1 MISPKI
7 PGISRIPGTPGLK
20 PWAMRWPNPRL
31 QPWAP
36 DVARDAARDTARAAT
51 WDVSRD
57 AARDADARG
66 AARHTAAT
74 LLRRLTGTAI
84 TLMLFILIALPTMA
98 QNHIFVETESFENKG
113 GWVIDQ
119 QSFVVMGSS
128 YLMAHGM
135 GRPVKDAATT
145 VKFPKTGKYHMWVRT
160 KDWAPFPKGP
170 GKFQVILDGKPVNQV
185 FGESG
190 SDEWRWYDGGVI
202 EVKGQETKLALKDLT
217 GFNGRC
223 DAILFSDDLQFTP
236 PNKSE
241 ELTALRK
248 KLLNLTEKPAEAGR
262 FDLVVVGGGIAGTCA
277 AISASRMGLTVAL
290 IQDRPVLGGNNSS
303 EIRVHLMGDVDKNH
317 YPKLGRIVREM
328 DNGDPGNGNPDAKEY
343 GDARKIAIVKDEK
356 NISLFLNTH
365 VYKVEKENDII
376 TAVVGR
382 DIATNKE
389 MRFSGSFF
397 SDCTGDGTIGF
408 LAGAEFRMGRES
420 KAETGESLAAEKAD
434 DFTLG
439 TSNLW
444 ASVDRDTISSFPETP
459 WAIQFSDEYHI
470 DEPKADW
477 QWETGFGNFNTITEA
492 EKIRDHNLR
501 AIYGNWSY
509 LKKNKAA
516 KYGKKELAWVAY
528 IGGKRESRRLIGD
541 HILNQMDIQEGK
553 FYPDGSVTA
562 TWTID
567 LHFPDAKN
575 SKYFEGQEFFAG
587 TKHIKV
593 APYTIP
599 YRCLYSKNIQNLF
612 MAGRN
617 ISTTHVAFGST
628 RVMRT
633 CGMMGEVVGFAAS
646 IARKYKTTPR
656 GVYQSHLPELVGI
669 LKGETLA
676 PQP

>member
-1 MISPKI
+1 MKLLL
-7 PGISRIPGTPGLK
+7 R
-20 PWAMRWPNPRL
+20 
-31 QPWAP
+31 
-36 DVARDAARDTARAAT
+36 
-51 WDVSRD
+51 
-57 AARDADARG
+57 
-66 AARHTAAT
+66 T
-74 LLRRLTGTAI
+74 LLLLCI
-84 TLMLFILIALPTMA
+84 SLKLSA
-98 QNHIFVETESFENKG
+98 QDHVFLETESFTDKG

-145 VKFPKTGKYHMWVRT
+145 VPFPKKGKYRVWVRT

-170 GKFQVILDGKPVNQV
+170 GKFQVVLNGKPLNQV

-190 SDEWRWYDGGVI
+190 SDVWKWYPGGEI
-202 EVKGQETKLALKDLT
+202 EVQNEQMSVALHDLT

-223 DAILFSDDLQFTP
+223 DAILFTNSSTFIP
-236 PNKSE
+236 PDKLDAMTAFRKQQLK
-241 ELTALRK
+241 LTDA
-248 KLLNLTEKPAEAGR
+248 PAQANN

-277 AISASRMGLTVAL
+277 AISASRMGLKVAL

-343 GDARKIAIVKDEK
+343 GDARKTAIVKGER

-365 VYKVEKENDII
+365 VYKVEKSGDKIV
-376 TAVVGR
+376 AVIGR

-389 MRFSGSFF
+389 TRFTGTFF
-397 SDCTGDGTIGF
+397 SDCTGDGTIGE

-420 KAETGESLAAEKAD
+420 KAETGESLAADKAD
-434 DFTLG
+434 NFTLG

-444 ASVDRDTISSFPETP
+444 ASLERDTVSSFPETP
-459 WAIQFSDEYHI
+459 WAMQFSDEYHI
-470 DEPKADW
+470 DEAKADW
-477 QWETGFGNFNTITEA
+477 QWETGFGNFNTITDA

-509 LKKNKAA
+509 LKKNKPA
-516 KYGKKELAWVAY
+516 KYAKRELAWVAY
-528 IGGKRESRRLIGD
+528 IGGKRESRRLMGD
-541 HILNQMDIQEGK
+541 HVLNQMDIQEGK
-553 FYPDGSVTA
+553 QYPDGTVTA

-567 LHFPDAKN
+567 LHFPDERNK
-575 SKYFEGQEFFAG
+575 KYFEGQEFFAG

-599 YRCLYSKNIQNLF
+599 YRCLYSKNISNLF

-633 CGMMGEVVGFAAS
+633 CGMMGEVVGFAAYLTK
-646 IARKYKTTPR
+646 KYNTSPR
-656 GVYQSHLPELVGI
+656 GVYQEYLPELMAI
-669 LKGETLA
+669 IKDET
-676 PQP
+676 PPGKP

>member
-1 MISPKI
+1 M
-7 PGISRIPGTPGLK
+7 K
-20 PWAMRWPNPRL
+20 PFL
-31 QPWAP
+31 QTLFLFLLSLNL
-36 DVARDAARDTARAAT
+36 VAQEH
-51 WDVSRD
+51 VF
-57 AARDADARG
+57 
-66 AARHTAAT
+66 
-74 LLRRLTGTAI
+74 L
-84 TLMLFILIALPTMA
+84 
-98 QNHIFVETESFENKG
+98 ETESFAEKG

-119 QSFVVMGSS
+119 QSFVVLGSS

-135 GRPVKDAATT
+135 GRPVKDATTT
-145 VKFPKTGKYHMWVRT
+145 VQFPQKGKYRVWVRT

-170 GKFQVILDGKPVNQV
+170 GKFQVVINGKPLNQV

-190 SDEWRWYDGGVI
+190 SDVWKWYSGGEIDVQKE
-202 EVKGQETKLALKDLT
+202 EVSVALHDLT

-223 DAILFSDDLQFTP
+223 DAVLFTNASGFTP
-236 PNKSE
+236 PE
-241 ELTALRK
+241 PLEAMTAFRK
-248 KLLNLTEKPAEAGR
+248 KLLKLTDKPTNAGA

-277 AISASRMGLTVAL
+277 AISASRMGLKVAL

-343 GDARKIAIVKDEK
+343 GDVRKTAIVKAER
-356 NISLFLNTH
+356 NLSLFLNTY
-365 VYKVEKENDII
+365 VYQVEKEGDKIV
-376 TAVVGR
+376 AVIGR

-389 MRFSGSFF
+389 TRFTGAFF
-397 SDCTGDGTIGF
+397 SDCTGDGTVGY
-408 LAGAEFRMGRES
+408 LAGADYRMGRES
-420 KAETGESLAAEKAD
+420 KTETGESLASDKAD

-444 ASVDRDTISSFPETP
+444 ASLPRDTESSFPETP

-470 DEPKADW
+470 DDTKADW
-477 QWETGFGNFNTITEA
+477 QWETGFGNFNTITQA
-492 EKIRDHNLR
+492 EQIRDHNLR

-516 KYGKKELAWVAY
+516 KYAKHELAWVAY
-528 IGGKRESRRLIGD
+528 IGGKRESRRLMGD
-541 HILNQMDIQEGK
+541 HVLNQMDIQEGK
-553 FYPDGSVTA
+553 QYPDGTVTA

-567 LHFPDAKN
+567 LHFPDERNK
-575 SKYFEGQEFFAG
+575 KYFEGQEFFAG

-599 YRCLYSKNIQNLF
+599 YRCLYSKNISNLF

-633 CGMMGEVVGFAAS
+633 CGMMGEVVGFAAYLT
-646 IARKYKTTPR
+646 KKFNTTPR
-656 GVYQSHLPELVGI
+656 GVYQQYLPELMAIIKDDVP
-669 LKGETLA
+669 LA
-676 PQP
+676 KP

>member
-1 MISPKI
+1 MKLNLTIFLLLL
-7 PGISRIPGTPGLK
+7 T
-20 PWAMRWPNPRL
+20 L
-31 QPWAP
+31 QL
-36 DVARDAARDTARAAT
+36 
-51 WDVSRD
+51 S
-57 AARDADARG
+57 
-66 AARHTAAT
+66 
-74 LLRRLTGTAI
+74 
-84 TLMLFILIALPTMA
+84 A
-98 QNHIFVETESFENKG
+98 QNHVFVETESFQDKG

-119 QSFVVMGSS
+119 QSFVVLNSS

-135 GRPVKDAATT
+135 GRPVKDATTT
-145 VKFPKTGKYHMWVRT
+145 VKFPKTGKYHVWVRT

-170 GKFQVILDGKPVNQV
+170 GKFQVSIDGNPIKQI

-190 SDEWRWYDGGVI
+190 SDEWKWYDAGETEI
-202 EVKGQETKLALKDLT
+202 KKTEVNLSLKDLT

-223 DAILFSDDLQFTP
+223 DAILFTDAPKFTP
-236 PNKSE
+236 PNKLE
-241 ELTALRK
+241 ELTAFRK
-248 KLLNLTEKPAEAGR
+248 KLLNLTETPALAGHY
-262 FDLVVVGGGIAGTCA
+262 DMVVVGGGIAGTCA
-277 AISASRMGLTVAL
+277 AISASRMGLKVAL

-343 GDARKIAIVKDEK
+343 GDKRKIDIIKGEP
-356 NISLFLNTH
+356 NISLFLNTF
-365 VYKVEKENDII
+365 VYKIEKENDII

-382 DIATNKE
+382 DIATNQE
-389 MRFSGSFF
+389 LRFEGSFF
-397 SDCTGDGTIGF
+397 SDCTGDGTLGF

-420 KAETGESLAAEKAD
+420 KAETGETLAAEKAD

-444 ASVDRDTISSFPETP
+444 ASLPVDSVTTFPETP
-459 WAIQFSDEYHI
+459 WALQFSDEYHI
-470 DEPKADW
+470 DKGKADW
-477 QWETGFGNFNTITEA
+477 EWETGFGNFNTITQA
-492 EKIRDHNLR
+492 EQIRDHNLR

-509 LKKNKAA
+509 LKNHKKEKYA
-516 KYGKKELAWVAY
+516 KSELAWVAY
-528 IGGKRESRRLIGD
+528 IGGKRESRRIIGD
-541 HILNQMDIQEGK
+541 HVLNQMDIQEGK

-575 SKYFEGQEFFAG
+575 SKYFEGQEFFAS

-646 IARKYKTTPR
+646 IATKYKTTPR
-656 GVYQSHLPELVGI
+656 GVYEKHLPELVSI

>member
-1 MISPKI
+1 MKFNFTIFLLLL
-7 PGISRIPGTPGLK
+7 TL
-20 PWAMRWPNPRL
+20 RL
-31 QPWAP
+31 
-36 DVARDAARDTARAAT
+36 
-51 WDVSRD
+51 S
-57 AARDADARG
+57 
-66 AARHTAAT
+66 
-74 LLRRLTGTAI
+74 
-84 TLMLFILIALPTMA
+84 A
-98 QNHIFVETESFENKG
+98 QNHVFVETESFDNKG

-119 QSFVVMGSS
+119 QSFVVMNSS

-135 GRPVKDAATT
+135 GRPVKDASTT
-145 VKFPKTGKYHMWVRT
+145 VNFPKTGKYHMWVRT

-170 GKFQVILDGKPVNQV
+170 GKFQISLNGVPGKQV

-190 SDEWRWYDGGVI
+190 SDEWKWYDGG
-202 EVKGQETKLALKDLT
+202 EVDIKGTQVKLALKDLT

-223 DAILFSDDLQFTP
+223 DAILFTDAPKFTP
-236 PNKSE
+236 PNKLE
-241 ELTALRK
+241 ELTVFRK
-248 KLLNLTEKPAEAGR
+248 KQLNLTAAPKLAGH
-262 FDLVVVGGGIAGTCA
+262 FDMVVVGGGIAGTCA
-277 AISASRMGLTVAL
+277 AISASRMGLKVAL

-343 GDARKIAIVKDEK
+343 GDKRKTDIIKGEP

-365 VYKVEKENDII
+365 VYQVEKQNDII
-376 TAVVGR
+376 TAVIGR
-382 DIATNKE
+382 DIATNQE
-389 MRFSGSFF
+389 HRFEGSFF
-397 SDCTGDGTIGF
+397 SDCTGDGTLGF

-420 KAETGESLAAEKAD
+420 KAETGESLAADKAD
-434 DFTLG
+434 NFTLG

-444 ASVDRDTISSFPETP
+444 ASLPVDTVTTFPETP
-459 WAIQFSDEYHI
+459 WALQFSNEYHI
-470 DEPKADW
+470 DNTKADW
-477 QWETGFGNFNTITEA
+477 EWETGFGNFNTITQA
-492 EKIRDHNLR
+492 EQIRDHNLR
-501 AIYGNWSY
+501 AIFGNWSY
-509 LKKNKAA
+509 LKNNKKEKYA
-516 KYGKKELAWVAY
+516 KQELAWVAY

-567 LHFPDAKN
+567 LHFPNEKN
-575 SKYFEGQEFFAG
+575 SKYFEGQEFFAS

-617 ISTTHVAFGST
+617 ISTTHIAFGST

-646 IARKYKTTPR
+646 LANKYNTTPR
-656 GVYQSHLPELVGI
+656 GVYQDHLPELVSI

>member
-1 MISPKI
+1 MQLS
-7 PGISRIPGTPGLK
+7 
-20 PWAMRWPNPRL
+20 
-31 QPWAP
+31 
-36 DVARDAARDTARAAT
+36 
-51 WDVSRD
+51 
-57 AARDADARG
+57 
-66 AARHTAAT
+66 
-74 LLRRLTGTAI
+74 
-84 TLMLFILIALPTMA
+84 A
-98 QNHIFVETESFENKG
+98 QNHVFVETESFEDKG

-135 GRPVKDAATT
+135 GRAVKDASTT
-145 VKFPKTGKYHMWVRT
+145 IKFTKKGKYHIWVRT

-170 GKFQVILDGKPVNQV
+170 GKFQVSIDGNPLKQV

-190 SDEWRWYDGGVI
+190 SDEWKWYDAG
-202 EVKGQETKLALKDLT
+202 EVDIKTETIKLSMKDLT

-223 DAILFSDDLQFTP
+223 DAILFTDVPKFTP
-236 PNKSE
+236 PNKLE
-241 ELTALRK
+241 ELSAFRK
-248 KLLNLTEKPAEAGR
+248 KLLNLPDSPVAAGH
-262 FDLVVVGGGIAGTCA
+262 FDMVIVGGGVAGTCA
-277 AISASRMGLTVAL
+277 AVSASRMGLRVAL

-303 EIRVHLMGDVDKNH
+303 EIRVHLMGDVDKNY

-343 GDARKIAIVKDEK
+343 GDARKTSIVKAEK
-356 NISLFLNTH
+356 NISLFLNTY
-365 VYKVEKENDII
+365 VYKVEKQNDII

-382 DIATNKE
+382 DIITNKE
-389 MRFSGSFF
+389 TRFEGSFF
-397 SDCTGDGTIGF
+397 ADCTGDGTIGY

-420 KAETGESLAAEKAD
+420 KAETGESLAADKAD
-434 DFTLG
+434 NFTLG

-444 ASVDRDTISSFPETP
+444 ASLPRDTVTTFPETP
-459 WAIQFSDEYHI
+459 WALQFSDEYHI
-470 DEPKADW
+470 DNTKADW
-477 QWETGFGNFNTITEA
+477 EWETGFGNFNTITDA

-509 LKKNKAA
+509 LKNHKSQKYA
-516 KYGKKELAWVAY
+516 KQELAWVAY
-528 IGGKRESRRLIGD
+528 IGGKRESRRIIGD

-553 FYPDGSVTA
+553 QYPDGSVTA

-612 MAGRN
+612 VAGRN

-633 CGMMGEVVGFAAS
+633 CGMMGEVVGFAAYLTT
-646 IARKYKTTPR
+646 KYKTTPR
-656 GVYQSHLPELVGI
+656 GVYQDHLPELMSI
-669 LKGETLA
+669 LKGETIEA
-676 PQP
+676 QP

>member
-1 MISPKI
+1 MKLLL
-7 PGISRIPGTPGLK
+7 R
-20 PWAMRWPNPRL
+20 
-31 QPWAP
+31 
-36 DVARDAARDTARAAT
+36 
-51 WDVSRD
+51 
-57 AARDADARG
+57 
-66 AARHTAAT
+66 T
-74 LLRRLTGTAI
+74 LLLLCI
-84 TLMLFILIALPTMA
+84 SLKLSA
-98 QNHIFVETESFENKG
+98 QDHVFLETESFTDKG

-135 GRPVKDAATT
+135 GRPVKDATTT
-145 VKFPKTGKYHMWVRT
+145 VPFPKKGKYRVWVRT

-170 GKFQVILDGKPVNQV
+170 GKFQVVLNGKSLNQV

-190 SDEWRWYDGGVI
+190 SDVWKWYPGG
-202 EVKGQETKLALKDLT
+202 EVDIQNEQVSVALHDLT

-223 DAILFSDDLQFTP
+223 DAILFTNSPTFIP
-236 PNKSE
+236 PDKLDAMTAFRKQQLK
-241 ELTALRK
+241 LTDA
-248 KLLNLTEKPAEAGR
+248 PAQANN

-277 AISASRMGLTVAL
+277 AISASRMGLKVAL

-343 GDARKIAIVKDEK
+343 GDARKTAIVKGER

-365 VYKVEKENDII
+365 VYKVEKSGDKIV
-376 TAVVGR
+376 AVIGR

-389 MRFSGSFF
+389 TRFTGTFF
-397 SDCTGDGTIGF
+397 SDCTGDGTIGE

-420 KAETGESLAAEKAD
+420 KAETGESLAADKAD
-434 DFTLG
+434 NFTLG

-444 ASVDRDTISSFPETP
+444 ASLERDTVSSFPETP
-459 WAIQFSDEYHI
+459 WAMQFSDEYHI
-470 DEPKADW
+470 DEAKADW
-477 QWETGFGNFNTITEA
+477 QWETGFGNFNTITDA

-516 KYGKKELAWVAY
+516 KYAKRELAWVAY
-528 IGGKRESRRLIGD
+528 IGGKRESRRLMGD
-541 HILNQMDIQEGK
+541 HVLNQMDIQEGK
-553 FYPDGSVTA
+553 QYPDGTVTA

-567 LHFPDAKN
+567 LHFPDERNK
-575 SKYFEGQEFFAG
+575 KYFEGQEFFAG

-599 YRCLYSKNIQNLF
+599 YRCLYSKNISNLF

-633 CGMMGEVVGFAAS
+633 CGMMGEVVGFAAYLTK
-646 IARKYKTTPR
+646 KYNTSPR
-656 GVYQSHLPELVGI
+656 GVYQEYLPELMAI
-669 LKGETLA
+669 IKDET
-676 PQP
+676 PPGKP

>member
-1 MISPKI
+1 MKPLFRTLFLLLIS
-7 PGISRIPGTPGLK
+7 LK
-20 PWAMRWPNPRL
+20 L
-31 QPWAP
+31 
-36 DVARDAARDTARAAT
+36 
-51 WDVSRD
+51 S
-57 AARDADARG
+57 
-66 AARHTAAT
+66 
-74 LLRRLTGTAI
+74 
-84 TLMLFILIALPTMA
+84 A
-98 QNHIFVETESFENKG
+98 QEHVFLETESFADKG

-145 VKFPKTGKYHMWVRT
+145 VPFPKKGKYRVWVRT

-170 GKFQVILDGKPVNQV
+170 GKFQVVLNGKPLNQI

-190 SDEWRWYDGGVI
+190 SDVWKWYPGGEI
-202 EVKGQETKLALKDLT
+202 EVQNEQVSVALHDLT

-223 DAILFSDDLQFTP
+223 DAILFTNSPSFIP
-236 PNKSE
+236 PDKLDAMTAFRKQQLK
-241 ELTALRK
+241 LTDA
-248 KLLNLTEKPAEAGR
+248 PVEANN

-277 AISASRMGLTVAL
+277 AISASRMGLKVAL

-343 GDARKIAIVKDEK
+343 GDARKTAIVKGER

-365 VYKVEKENDII
+365 VYKVEKNGDKIV
-376 TAVVGR
+376 AVVGR

-389 MRFSGSFF
+389 TRFTGTFF
-397 SDCTGDGTIGF
+397 SDCTGDGTIGE

-420 KAETGESLAAEKAD
+420 KTETSESLAADKAD
-434 DFTLG
+434 NFTLG

-444 ASVDRDTISSFPETP
+444 ASLERDTVSSFPETP

-470 DEPKADW
+470 DEAKADW
-477 QWETGFGNFNTITEA
+477 QWETGFGNFNTITDA

-501 AIYGNWSY
+501 AIFGNWSY

-516 KYGKKELAWVAY
+516 KYAKRELAWVAY
-528 IGGKRESRRLIGD
+528 IGGKRESRRLMGD
-541 HILNQMDIQEGK
+541 HVLTQMDIQEGK
-553 FYPDGSVTA
+553 QYPDGTVTA

-567 LHFPDAKN
+567 LHFPDERNK
-575 SKYFEGQEFFAG
+575 KYFEGQEFFAG

-599 YRCLYSKNIQNLF
+599 YRCLYSKNISNLF

-633 CGMMGEVVGFAAS
+633 CGMMGEVVGFAAYLTK
-646 IARKYKTTPR
+646 KYNTSPR
-656 GVYQSHLPELVGI
+656 GVYQEYLPELMEI
-669 LKGETLA
+669 IKDET
-676 PQP
+676 PPGKP

>member
-1 MISPKI
+1 MKI
-7 PGISRIPGTPGLK
+7 NIL
-20 PWAMRWPNPRL
+20 L
-31 QPWAP
+31 
-36 DVARDAARDTARAAT
+36 
-51 WDVSRD
+51 
-57 AARDADARG
+57 
-66 AARHTAAT
+66 T
-74 LLRRLTGTAI
+74 LLMLISVRLS
-84 TLMLFILIALPTMA
+84 A

-135 GRPVKDAATT
+135 GQPVKDATTT
-145 VKFPKTGKYHMWVRT
+145 VRFPKTGKYHVWVRT

-170 GKFQVILDGKPVNQV
+170 GKFQVSIDGNPIKQI

-190 SDEWRWYDGGVI
+190 SDEWKWYDAG
-202 EVKGQETKLALKDLT
+202 ETDIKSDQVKLAIKDIT

-223 DAILFSDDLQFTP
+223 DAILFTDAPKFTP
-236 PNKSE
+236 PNKLE
-241 ELTALRK
+241 ELTAFRK
-248 KLLNLTEKPAEAGR
+248 KLLNLTDTPSSAGK
-262 FDLVVVGGGIAGTCA
+262 FDMVVVGGGIAGTCA
-277 AISASRMGLTVAL
+277 AISASRLGLKVAL

-303 EIRVHLMGDVDKNH
+303 EIRVHLKGDVDKNH

-343 GDARKIAIVKDEK
+343 GDDRKTAIVKDEK
-356 NISLFLNTH
+356 NISMFLNTH
-365 VYKVEKENDII
+365 VYKVEKQNDII
-376 TAVVGR
+376 KAVIGR
-382 DIATNKE
+382 NIATNQE
-389 MRFSGSFF
+389 LRFEGSFF
-397 SDCTGDGTIGF
+397 SDCTGDGTLAY

-420 KAETGESLAAEKAD
+420 RDETGESLAAEKAD

-444 ASVDRDTISSFPETP
+444 ASLEKDSVSSFPETP
-459 WAIQFSDEYHI
+459 WALQFSDEYHI
-470 DEPKADW
+470 DKDKADW
-477 QWETGFGNFNTITEA
+477 EWETGFGNFNTITQA
-492 EKIRDHNLR
+492 EQIRDHNLR

-509 LKKNKAA
+509 LKNH
-516 KYGKKELAWVAY
+516 KKEKYAKSKLAWVAY
-528 IGGKRESRRLIGD
+528 IGGKRESRRIIGD

-575 SKYFEGQEFFAG
+575 SKYFEGQEFFAS

-599 YRCLYSKNIQNLF
+599 YRCLYSKNIQNMF

-646 IARKYKTTPR
+646 LAAKYKTTPR
-656 GVYQSHLPELVGI
+656 GVYQHHLPELVAI
-669 LKGETLA
+669 MKGETLA

>member
-1 MISPKI
+1 M
-7 PGISRIPGTPGLK
+7 K
-20 PWAMRWPNPRL
+20 PLLR
-31 QPWAP
+31 
-36 DVARDAARDTARAAT
+36 
-51 WDVSRD
+51 
-57 AARDADARG
+57 
-66 AARHTAAT
+66 T
-74 LLRRLTGTAI
+74 LLL
-84 TLMLFILIALPTMA
+84 LFISLKLSA
-98 QNHIFVETESFENKG
+98 QDHVFLETESFTDKG

-145 VKFPKTGKYHMWVRT
+145 VPFPKKGKYRVWVRT

-170 GKFQVILDGKPVNQV
+170 GKFQVVLNGKPLNQV

-190 SDEWRWYDGGVI
+190 SDVWKWYPGGEIDVQN
-202 EVKGQETKLALKDLT
+202 EQMSVALHDLT

-223 DAILFSDDLQFTP
+223 DAILFTNSATFSPPEKLDAMTAFRKQQLKLADTP
-236 PNKSE
+236 
-241 ELTALRK
+241 
-248 KLLNLTEKPAEAGR
+248 TEANN
-262 FDLVVVGGGIAGTCA
+262 FDLVVIGGGIAGTCA
-277 AISASRMGLTVAL
+277 AISASRMGLKVAL

-343 GDARKIAIVKDEK
+343 GDARKTAIVKGER

-365 VYKVEKENDII
+365 VYKVEKSGDKIV
-376 TAVVGR
+376 AVVGR

-389 MRFSGSFF
+389 TRFTGTFF
-397 SDCTGDGTIGF
+397 SDCTGDGTIGD

-420 KAETGESLAAEKAD
+420 KAETGESLAADKAD
-434 DFTLG
+434 NFTLG

-444 ASVDRDTISSFPETP
+444 ASLERDTVSSFPETP

-470 DEPKADW
+470 DDSKADW
-477 QWETGFGNFNTITEA
+477 QWETGFGNFNTITDA

-501 AIYGNWSY
+501 AIFGNWSY
-509 LKKNKAA
+509 LKKNKPA
-516 KYGKKELAWVAY
+516 KYAKRELAWVAY
-528 IGGKRESRRLIGD
+528 IGGKRESRRLMGD
-541 HILNQMDIQEGK
+541 HVLNQMDIQEGK
-553 FYPDGSVTA
+553 QYPDGTVTA

-567 LHFPDAKN
+567 LHFPDERNK
-575 SKYFEGQEFFAG
+575 KYFEGQEFFAG

-599 YRCLYSKNIQNLF
+599 YRCLYSKNISNLF

-633 CGMMGEVVGFAAS
+633 CGMMGEVVGFAAYLTK
-646 IARKYKTTPR
+646 KYNTSPR
-656 GVYQSHLPELVGI
+656 GVYQEYLPELMAI
-669 LKGETLA
+669 IKDETL
-676 PQP
+676 PGKP

>member
-1 MISPKI
+1 M
-7 PGISRIPGTPGLK
+7 
-20 PWAMRWPNPRL
+20 
-31 QPWAP
+31 QPLF
-36 DVARDAARDTARAAT
+36 R
-51 WDVSRD
+51 
-57 AARDADARG
+57 
-66 AARHTAAT
+66 T
-74 LLRRLTGTAI
+74 LFL
-84 TLMLFILIALPTMA
+84 LFISLKLSA
-98 QNHIFVETESFENKG
+98 QDHVFLETESFTDKG

-135 GRPVKDAATT
+135 GRPVKDATTT
-145 VKFPKTGKYHMWVRT
+145 VQFPKKGKYRVWVRT

-170 GKFQVILDGKPVNQV
+170 GKFQVVLNGKPINQI

-190 SDEWRWYDGGVI
+190 SDVWKWYPGGEI
-202 EVKGQETKLALKDLT
+202 EVQNEQMSVALHDLT

-223 DAILFSDDLQFTP
+223 DAILFTNSPTFIPPDKLDAMTSFRKQQLKLDD
-236 PNKSE
+236 
-241 ELTALRK
+241 A
-248 KLLNLTEKPAEAGR
+248 PAEAPH

-277 AISASRMGLTVAL
+277 AISASRMGLKVAL

-303 EIRVHLMGDVDKNH
+303 EIRVHLRGDVDKNH

-328 DNGDPGNGNPDAKEY
+328 DNGDPGNGHPDGQEY
-343 GDARKIAIVKDEK
+343 GDARKTAIVKGER

-365 VYKVEKENDII
+365 VYKVEKSGDKIV
-376 TAVVGR
+376 AVVGR

-389 MRFSGSFF
+389 TRFTGTFF
-397 SDCTGDGTIGF
+397 SDCTGDGTIGD

-420 KAETGESLAAEKAD
+420 KAETGESLAADKAD
-434 DFTLG
+434 NFTLG

-444 ASVDRDTISSFPETP
+444 ASLERDTVSSFPETP

-470 DEPKADW
+470 DEARADW
-477 QWETGFGNFNTITEA
+477 QWETGFGNFNTITDA

-509 LKKNKAA
+509 LKKNKPA
-516 KYGKKELAWVAY
+516 KYAKRELAWVAY
-528 IGGKRESRRLIGD
+528 IGGKRESRRLMGD
-541 HILNQMDIQEGK
+541 HVLTQMDIQEGK
-553 FYPDGSVTA
+553 QYPDGTVTA

-567 LHFPDAKN
+567 LHFPDERNK
-575 SKYFEGQEFFAG
+575 KYFEGQEFFAG

-599 YRCLYSKNIQNLF
+599 YRCLYSKNISNLF

-633 CGMMGEVVGFAAS
+633 CGMMGEVVGFAAYLTK
-646 IARKYKTTPR
+646 KYNTSPR
-656 GVYQSHLPELVGI
+656 GVYQQYLPELMAI
-669 LKGETLA
+669 IKDET
-676 PQP
+676 PPGKQ